1 MGATSLLKVTGR
13 FASCACA
20 TSGTARTSE
29 RHKLA
34 LRAIIAS
41 SFDTDLRLSVR
52 PTAVISEISGGLTRA
67 VIHHDLK
74 DVFARLAEACGG
86 NSPPVD
92 KLRFGLTE
100 YDGAGPRIHRPH
112 GRHAD
117 RFAASCGQPVIG
129 RRHGEGY
136 GAGAGN
142 RTLRG
147 FYAHLGRRVGI
158 DLLAVSPARCAQAVD
173 HPNRFQRPGNLSG
186 LTMRGKRPHQRAIAE
201 ILRQDNLEYNLVA
214 PHHEMRRLAAIA
226 VGLEVIVGPDRDV
239 HLFFVVPI
247 HVPEPHVV
255 RTVGIDVIAFVHRR
269 DALSGPMANLCELAA
284 GGLELHQQDQKT
296 TNCNS
301 GVHSGL
307 IIPRLH
313 FSVAYFCSSG
323 RRSRMLFT
331 FSRSRVLSMSFA
343 VAEAPRT
350 GVINSR
356 ALATT

>member
-1 MGATSLLKVTGR
+1 MGATSLLKVAGR
-13 FASCACA
+13 FTSCACA
-20 TSGTARTSE
+20 ARGAARTTSE
-29 RHKLA
+29 RHNKLV

-41 SFDTDLRLSVR
+41 SVDSDLRLSVR
-52 PTAVISEISGGLTRA
+52 PTAVISKISCGLAGT
-67 VIHHDLK
+67 VIHHDLQ
-74 DVFARLAEACGG
+74 DVLARPAEACGG

-100 YDGAGPRIHRPH
+100 YDGAGSAIHRPD

-117 RFAASCGQPVIG
+117 RFPGSRGQPVIG
-129 RRHGEGY
+129 RRDGEGY

-158 DLLAVSPARCAQAVD
+158 DLLAVSPTRGAQAVD

-186 LTMRGKRPHQRAIAE
+186 LTMRGKHPHQRAIAE
-201 ILRQDNLEYNLVA
+201 ILRQDNLEYILVA

-226 VGLEVIVGPDRDV
+226 SRLEMIVGPDRDV
-239 HLFFVVPI
+239 HLFLVVPI

-269 DALSGPMANLCELAA
+269 DALSGPMANLYELAA

-296 TNCNS
+296 ANCKP
-301 GVHSGL
+301 GVHSG
-307 IIPRLH
+307 
-313 FSVAYFCSSG
+313 
-323 RRSRMLFT
+323 
-331 FSRSRVLSMSFA
+331 
-343 VAEAPRT
+343 
-350 GVINSR
+350 
-356 ALATT
+356 